1 MTDHTF
7 QAAVYVRRMFSDL
20 LCPDDKELTSVEQL
34 NAMKDGY
41 DPKTIYDREPRV
53 RRVVDTLIDG
63 TFSDDN
69 SGAFTDLHRALLQ
82 GASWHKP
89 DNYFVL
95 LEMLPY
101 VERKLQ
107 ANRDYQDRIAFGR
120 KCLLN
125 VAAAGPFSS
134 DRTIREYAD
143 EIWHISP
150 VTVEKA
156 ATLF

>member
-1 MTDHTF
+1 
-7 QAAVYVRRMFSDL
+7 
-20 LCPDDKELTSVEQL
+20 
-34 NAMKDGY
+34 
-41 DPKTIYDREPRV
+41 
-53 RRVVDTLIDG
+53 
-63 TFSDDN
+63 
-69 SGAFTDLHRALLQ
+69 
-82 GASWHKP
+82 
-89 DNYFVL
+89 
-95 LEMLPY
+95 MLPY

-125 VAAAGPFSS
+125 VAAAGSFSS

-150 VTVEKA
+150 VMVEKA